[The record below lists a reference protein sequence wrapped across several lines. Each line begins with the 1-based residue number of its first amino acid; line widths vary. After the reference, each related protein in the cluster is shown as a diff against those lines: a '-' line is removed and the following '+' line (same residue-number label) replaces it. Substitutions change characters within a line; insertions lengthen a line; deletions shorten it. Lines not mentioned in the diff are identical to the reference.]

1 MLRQLYQKYLCVTYR
16 AGSERPGCYNA
27 AYLNSVKDPVMNDTS
42 SIKLII
48 FDIDGVLTGGE
59 TKALDHELLKCLA
72 GLNRSARQNSKLPGV
87 TLCSGRAAPYVELMT
102 QAIDGFLPAVFENG
116 AGLYSPQ
123 SYSFIANPILDARSS
138 IYLVRQ
144 RIQTELVD
152 SRFAFFQ
159 PGKEYTLTLFPTD
172 PANYSRLQYEVERVL
187 GPLCEGV
194 DLVQSP
200 SCLNVLPRGV
210 NKGSGVQFL
219 ASQTGIDVNC
229 MLGVGDSD
237 NDLPFLTLVGYN
249 AAPANANTAV
259 KSIVQYISPQAH
271 VDGVRDIIAH
281 FGIPCQ

>member
-1 MLRQLYQKYLCVTYR
+1 
-16 AGSERPGCYNA
+16 
-27 AYLNSVKDPVMNDTS
+27 MNDSS

-72 GLNRSARQNSKLPGV
+72 GLNRNSRQNSHLPGV

-116 AGLYSPQ
+116 AGLYFPQ
-123 SYSFIANPILDARSS
+123 SYSFIPNPILDVRSS
-138 IYLVRQ
+138 IFPVRQ
-144 RIQTELVD
+144 RIQTELID

-172 PANYSRLQYEVERVL
+172 PANLGDLQSEVERVL
-187 GPLCEGV
+187 GPLCEKV

-200 SCLNVLPRGV
+200 SCLNILPRGV

-219 ASQTGIDVNC
+219 ARQTEIGINS

-237 NDLPFLTLVGYN
+237 NDVPFLNLVGYK
-249 AAPANANTAV
+249 AAPANANALV
-259 KSIVQYISPQAH
+259 KSIVQYISPKAN
-271 VDGVRDIIAH
+271 VEGVRDIIAH
-281 FGIPCQ
+281 FGIPCN

>member
-1 MLRQLYQKYLCVTYR
+1 
-16 AGSERPGCYNA
+16 
-27 AYLNSVKDPVMNDTS
+27 MNDSS

-72 GLNRSARQNSKLPGV
+72 RLNRNARQNSQLPGV

-123 SYSFIANPILDARSS
+123 SYSFIPNPILDDHSS
-138 IYLVRQ
+138 IFPVRQ
-144 RIQTELVD
+144 RIQTELID

-159 PGKEYTLTLFPTD
+159 PGKEYTLTLFPSD
-172 PANYSRLQYEVERVL
+172 PANLGDLQSEVERVL
-187 GPLCEGV
+187 GPLCEKV

-200 SCLNVLPRGV
+200 SCLNILPRGV

-219 ASQTGIDVNC
+219 ARQTEIGINS

-237 NDLPFLTLVGYN
+237 NDVPFLSLVGYN
-249 AAPANANTAV
+249 AAPANANALV

-271 VDGVRDIIAH
+271 MDGVRDIIAH
-281 FGIPCQ
+281 FGIPCN

>member
-1 MLRQLYQKYLCVTYR
+1 
-16 AGSERPGCYNA
+16 
-27 AYLNSVKDPVMNDTS
+27 MNDTS

-59 TKALDHELLKCLA
+59 TKALDHDLLKCLA
-72 GLNRSARQNSKLPGV
+72 GLNGNARQNSQLPGV

-116 AGLYSPQ
+116 AGLYIPQ
-123 SYSFIANPILDARSS
+123 SYSFLPNPLLDARAN
-138 IYLVRQ
+138 IQAVRQ

-152 SRFAFFQ
+152 AGFAFFQ

-172 PANYSRLQYEVERVL
+172 PANISRLQNEVERVL
-187 GPLCEGV
+187 GSLCEGV
-194 DLVQSP
+194 DLVRSP

-219 ASQTGIDVNC
+219 SNRTNIEVER

-237 NDLPFLTLVGYN
+237 NDVPFLTLVGYK
-249 AAPANANTAV
+249 AAPANANTLV

-271 VDGVRDIIAH
+271 VEGVRDIIAH